1 MSVAKR
7 NKKKK
12 CEKRKL
18 RVSRENPSNTG
29 YSTYIPPTFVKK
41 SLKIIITTKKKRG
54 TK

>member
-7 NKKKK
+7 NEKKK

-18 RVSRENPSNTG
+18 RVSRKNPSNTP
-29 YSTYIPPTFVKK
+29 YSTPILPTLVKK